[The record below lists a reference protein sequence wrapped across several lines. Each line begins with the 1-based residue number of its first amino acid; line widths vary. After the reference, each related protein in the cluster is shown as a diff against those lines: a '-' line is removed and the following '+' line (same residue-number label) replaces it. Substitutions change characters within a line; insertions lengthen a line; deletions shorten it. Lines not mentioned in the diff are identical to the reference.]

1 MNVEAFFSDVR
12 QSLFDGKLSEAQ
24 VQGLDALLAATT
36 TKAGWPVAY
45 VAYALATAYHE
56 TAYTMQP
63 VREAYWLTEDWRRKN
78 LRYYP
83 FYGRGYVQLTWRA
96 NYERA
101 DRELNLGGRLL
112 KNLDLAM
119 DPAIA
124 ADIMV
129 RGMEAGWFAKY
140 QNAPCTLARFLPDKG
155 PAELAQFRAARR
167 IINGTDK
174 AGKIAGEA
182 MRFQTALTAAGYGV

>member
-1 MNVEAFFSDVR
+1 MKTETFYAQVR
-12 QSLFDGKLSEAQ
+12 KSLFDGKLSKPQ
-24 VQGLDALLAATT
+24 VAGLEALLAAIA
-36 TKAGWPVAY
+36 KAEWPVAY
-45 VAYALATAYHE
+45 AAYALATAYHE

-63 VREAYWLTEDWRRKN
+63 VREAYWLSEAWRRAN
-78 LRYYP
+78 LRYFP

-101 DRELNLGGRLL
+101 DRELNLGGALL
-112 KNLDLAM
+112 QNLDLAM

-129 RGMEAGWFAKY
+129 HGMEAGWFARFK
-140 QNAPCTLARFLPDKG
+140 NAPCTLARFLPDKG
-155 PAELAQFRAARR
+155 PAELVHYRNARR

-174 AGKIAGEA
+174 AGKIAGES
-182 MRFQTALTAAGYGV
+182 MRFQAALMAAGYGD

>member
-1 MNVEAFFSDVR
+1 MKTEAFYANVR
-12 QSLFDGKLSEAQ
+12 KSLFDGKLSKPQ
-24 VQGLDALLAATT
+24 VAGLDALLAAIA
-36 TKAGWPVAY
+36 KAEWPVAY
-45 VAYALATAYHE
+45 AAYALATAYHE

-63 VREAYWLTEDWRRKN
+63 VREAYWLTESWRRAN
-78 LRYYP
+78 LRYFP

-101 DRELNLGGRLL
+101 DRELNLGGALL
-112 KNLDLAM
+112 QNLDLAM

-129 RGMEAGWFAKY
+129 HGMQAGWFAKFK
-140 QNAPCTLARFLPDKG
+140 NAPCTLARFLPDKG
-155 PAELAQFRAARR
+155 QAELVHYRNARR

-182 MRFQTALTAAGYGV
+182 MRFQSALMAAEYGD